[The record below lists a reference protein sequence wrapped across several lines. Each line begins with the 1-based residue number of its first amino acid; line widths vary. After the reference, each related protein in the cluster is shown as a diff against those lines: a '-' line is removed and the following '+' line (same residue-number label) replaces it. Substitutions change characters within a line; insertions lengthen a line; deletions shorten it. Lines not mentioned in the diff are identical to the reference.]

1 MEEKVLIKSER
12 YNVKKLVKVIIL
24 VGIALSLCIGAY
36 NFIKYGTEAAE
47 YYDDCLETYD
57 WHEDMGGCPDYDLDW
72 FLSSYCSKCRT
83 IIHNPVKSEYVC
95 QEVFDQSRPALW
107 FIPAASLTFA
117 GVLIYFVFRSYEL
130 TVTDKRVIGRVAWGK
145 SVNLPLDSVSA
156 VAATSFLKG
165 VAVSTPSGKISFFA
179 LKNADDIYNV
189 ISELMMK
196 RQQAE
201 KKDATASDSTGTAA
215 DELKKFKELLD
226 NGVISQEEFD
236 AKKKQLLGL

>member
-24 VGIALSLCIGAY
+24 VGIALSLCISAY

-47 YYDDCLETYD
+47 YYDDCLKTYKLHND
-57 WHEDMGGCPDYDLDW
+57 WGDCPDDEIL
-72 FLSSYCSKCRT
+72 FASSFCSKCGT
-83 IIHNPVKSEYVC
+83 IIFNRVKSEYVC
-95 QEVFDQSRPALW
+95 QEIFDNSRPALW
-107 FIPAASLTFA
+107 FIPAVSLTFA
-117 GVLIYFVFRSYEL
+117 GVLIYFVFRGYEL

-156 VAATSFLKG
+156 VAATTFLKR
-165 VAVSTPSGKISFFA
+165 VAVSTPSGRISFLA

-201 KKDATASDSTGTAA
+201 KKDATASDSTETAV

>member
-24 VGIALSLCIGAY
+24 VGIALSLCISAY
-36 NFIKYGTEAAE
+36 FFIKYAPKAAK
-47 YYDDCLETYD
+47 YYDQCLSTYK
-57 WHEDMGGCPDYDLDW
+57 WHKGIGLCSDLDRCYEC
-72 FLSSYCSKCRT
+72 FKIVCY
-83 IIHNPVKSEYVC
+83 PVKSEYIC
-95 QEVFDQSRPALW
+95 HKVFDHSRPALW

-165 VAVSTPSGKISFFA
+165 VAVSTPSGRISFLA

-201 KKDATASDSTGTAA
+201 KKEVTASDSTGTAA